1 MKMRRRRLFLGGV
14 LAMMLS
20 ATACIVTNDR
30 TTGET
35 RTESKTVPL
44 GGAKSVRVEI
54 EMGAGELKVA
64 GGASDLL
71 NAEFTYNVARW
82 KPEVRYDTSG
92 GEGRLT
98 IQQPSGSHTHLGT
111 THYAWDLRLSDK
123 VPMEMSVEQGAGRA
137 NLHLAGLALT
147 KLDVSLG
154 AGETN
159 IDLDGNWKHDL
170 TASIRGGVGKTT
182 LYLPRDVGVRVTA
195 SGGLGAVHASEF
207 SKDGDAYVNEAYG
220 KSPVTLRIDVE
231 GGVGEID
238 LELGGG
244 SGTV

>member
-1 MKMRRRRLFLGGV
+1 MKMRTRRLLCGV
-14 LAMMLS
+14 LPVMLS
-20 ATACIVTNDR
+20 ATACIISNDE

-54 EMGAGELKVA
+54 DLGAGELKVA

-71 NAEFTYNVARW
+71 NADFSYNVARW
-82 KPEVRYDTSG
+82 RPEVRYDSSN

-98 IQQPSGSHTHLGT
+98 IQQPSASHSHLGN

-137 NLHLAGLALT
+137 DLNLAGLALT

-154 AGETN
+154 AGETT

-170 TASIRGGVGKTT
+170 TASIHGGVGKAT
-182 LYLPRDVGVRVTA
+182 LHLPRDVGVRVTA
-195 SGGLGAVHASEF
+195 SGGLGAVQASGF
-207 SKDGDAYVNEAYG
+207 SKDDGAYVNEAYG
-220 KSPVTLRIDVE
+220 KSPVTLRIDVQ

-244 SGTV
+244 QGTV